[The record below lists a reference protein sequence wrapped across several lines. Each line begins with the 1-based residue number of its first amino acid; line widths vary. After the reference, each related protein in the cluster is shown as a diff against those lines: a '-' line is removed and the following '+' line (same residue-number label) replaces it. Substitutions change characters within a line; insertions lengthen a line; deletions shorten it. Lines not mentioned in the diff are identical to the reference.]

1 MISQIG
7 SIAISLAGG
16 LIFSSFIFLGL
27 YNKSKNNDYLLVAE
41 RAILATCYSIFLA
54 FFCLLNELLISN
66 FNLQYVAQYT
76 SYETPVFFKV
86 TALWAGQA
94 GSLLFWTF
102 ISALFTVTYIFTTL
116 NKMKKLKFHSY
127 LILSF
132 IFSFFI
138 LLSNFIANPFEPV
151 SSDIIVQNGNGLN
164 PLLQNFFMAIHPPI
178 LYVGF
183 TGSAIIFIM
192 ALAASISKDISFEW
206 IQSIR
211 RWSLFV
217 WTFLSAGIILG
228 GYWAYNELGWGGY
241 WAWDPVE
248 NSSLMP
254 WLTLTAFIHSSMIQ
268 EKRGMLKKWNF
279 LLATSTFILVILG
292 TFITRSG
299 VISSVHSFTAENL
312 GPMFFTFL
320 SLLIGFPAAYFISR
334 QSDRVKNILI
344 FLVTIPFW
352 TNLLIRTF
360 AWIIILGKGGV
371 IESSFN
377 FFGLLDDES
386 SLNLMYTNSAIL
398 IGLVYSYL
406 PLMVL
411 PIYASMEKMDLRL
424 LEAATDLYSNRIE
437 LIRKI
442 ILPLS
447 MPGIIGGSILVFVPC
462 LGAFIA
468 PDLLGGGKKLLL
480 GSLIQFQFSYARNW
494 PFGAAMAMFLLALV
508 ILVLI
513 FNARLNR
520 KHREYANQK

>member
-1 MISQIG
+1 MNIQG
-7 SIAISLAGG
+7 ENKTQNR
-16 LIFSSFIFLGL
+16 IFSLLPLWIVIGIFMIGP
-27 YNKSKNNDYLLVAE
+27 LLVMAVVSLME
-41 RAILATCYSIFLA
+41 SNVYGGVHFKFSLSGYRQILFDTNLFDEI
-54 FFCLLNELLISN
+54 E
-66 FNLQYVAQYT
+66 FNPA
-76 SYETPVFFKV
+76 
-86 TALWAGQA
+86 
-94 GSLLFWTF
+94 
-102 ISALFTVTYIFTTL
+102 
-116 NKMKKLKFHSY
+116 Y
-127 LILSF
+127 LIIITRSF
-132 IFSFFI
+132 M
-138 LLSNFIANPFEPV
+138 L
-151 SSDIIVQNGNGLN
+151 
-164 PLLQNFFMAIHPPI
+164 
-178 LYVGF
+178 
-183 TGSAIIFIM
+183 
-192 ALAASISKDISFEW
+192 ALAA
-206 IQSIR
+206 
-211 RWSLFV
+211 
-217 WTFLSAGIILG
+217 
-228 GYWAYNELGWGGY
+228 
-241 WAWDPVE
+241 
-248 NSSLMP
+248 
-254 WLTLTAFIHSSMIQ
+254 
-268 EKRGMLKKWNF
+268 
-279 LLATSTFILVILG
+279 
-292 TFITRSG
+292 
-299 VISSVHSFTAENL
+299 
-312 GPMFFTFL
+312 TFL

-377 FFGLLDDES
+377 FFGLLDEES

>member
-1 MISQIG
+1 MNIQG
-7 SIAISLAGG
+7 ENKTQNR
-16 LIFSSFIFLGL
+16 IFSLLPLWIVIGIFMIGP
-27 YNKSKNNDYLLVAE
+27 LLVMAVVSLME
-41 RAILATCYSIFLA
+41 SNVYGGVHFKFSLSGYRQILFDTNLFDEI
-54 FFCLLNELLISN
+54 E
-66 FNLQYVAQYT
+66 FNPA
-76 SYETPVFFKV
+76 
-86 TALWAGQA
+86 
-94 GSLLFWTF
+94 
-102 ISALFTVTYIFTTL
+102 
-116 NKMKKLKFHSY
+116 Y
-127 LILSF
+127 LIIIARSF
-132 IFSFFI
+132 M
-138 LLSNFIANPFEPV
+138 L
-151 SSDIIVQNGNGLN
+151 
-164 PLLQNFFMAIHPPI
+164 
-178 LYVGF
+178 
-183 TGSAIIFIM
+183 
-192 ALAASISKDISFEW
+192 ALAA
-206 IQSIR
+206 
-211 RWSLFV
+211 
-217 WTFLSAGIILG
+217 
-228 GYWAYNELGWGGY
+228 
-241 WAWDPVE
+241 
-248 NSSLMP
+248 
-254 WLTLTAFIHSSMIQ
+254 
-268 EKRGMLKKWNF
+268 
-279 LLATSTFILVILG
+279 
-292 TFITRSG
+292 
-299 VISSVHSFTAENL
+299 
-312 GPMFFTFL
+312 TFL

-344 FLVTIPFW
+344 FFVTIPFW

-377 FFGLLDDES
+377 FFGLLDEES

-424 LEAATDLYSNRIE
+424 LEAATDLYTNRIE

>member
-1 MISQIG
+1 MNIQG
-7 SIAISLAGG
+7 ENKTQNR
-16 LIFSSFIFLGL
+16 IFSLLPLWVVIGIFMIGP
-27 YNKSKNNDYLLVAE
+27 LLVMAVVSLME
-41 RAILATCYSIFLA
+41 SNVYGGVHFKFSLSGYRQILFDTNLFDEI
-54 FFCLLNELLISN
+54 E
-66 FNLQYVAQYT
+66 FNPA
-76 SYETPVFFKV
+76 
-86 TALWAGQA
+86 
-94 GSLLFWTF
+94 
-102 ISALFTVTYIFTTL
+102 
-116 NKMKKLKFHSY
+116 Y
-127 LILSF
+127 LIIIARSF
-132 IFSFFI
+132 M
-138 LLSNFIANPFEPV
+138 L
-151 SSDIIVQNGNGLN
+151 
-164 PLLQNFFMAIHPPI
+164 
-178 LYVGF
+178 
-183 TGSAIIFIM
+183 
-192 ALAASISKDISFEW
+192 ALAA
-206 IQSIR
+206 
-211 RWSLFV
+211 
-217 WTFLSAGIILG
+217 
-228 GYWAYNELGWGGY
+228 
-241 WAWDPVE
+241 
-248 NSSLMP
+248 
-254 WLTLTAFIHSSMIQ
+254 
-268 EKRGMLKKWNF
+268 
-279 LLATSTFILVILG
+279 
-292 TFITRSG
+292 
-299 VISSVHSFTAENL
+299 
-312 GPMFFTFL
+312 TFL

-334 QSDRVKNILI
+334 QSNKVKNILI

-377 FFGLLDDES
+377 FFGLLEEEN

-424 LEAATDLYSNRIE
+424 LEAATDLYSNRVE

>member
-1 MISQIG
+1 MNIQG
-7 SIAISLAGG
+7 ENKTQNR
-16 LIFSSFIFLGL
+16 IFSLLPLWIVIGIFMIGP
-27 YNKSKNNDYLLVAE
+27 LLVMAVVSLME
-41 RAILATCYSIFLA
+41 SNVYGGVHFKFSLSGYRQILFDTNLFDEI
-54 FFCLLNELLISN
+54 E
-66 FNLQYVAQYT
+66 FNPA
-76 SYETPVFFKV
+76 
-86 TALWAGQA
+86 
-94 GSLLFWTF
+94 
-102 ISALFTVTYIFTTL
+102 
-116 NKMKKLKFHSY
+116 Y
-127 LILSF
+127 LIIIARSF
-132 IFSFFI
+132 M
-138 LLSNFIANPFEPV
+138 L
-151 SSDIIVQNGNGLN
+151 
-164 PLLQNFFMAIHPPI
+164 
-178 LYVGF
+178 
-183 TGSAIIFIM
+183 
-192 ALAASISKDISFEW
+192 ALAA
-206 IQSIR
+206 
-211 RWSLFV
+211 
-217 WTFLSAGIILG
+217 
-228 GYWAYNELGWGGY
+228 
-241 WAWDPVE
+241 
-248 NSSLMP
+248 
-254 WLTLTAFIHSSMIQ
+254 
-268 EKRGMLKKWNF
+268 
-279 LLATSTFILVILG
+279 
-292 TFITRSG
+292 
-299 VISSVHSFTAENL
+299 
-312 GPMFFTFL
+312 TFL

-377 FFGLLDDES
+377 FFGLLEEES

>member
-1 MISQIG
+1 MNIQG
-7 SIAISLAGG
+7 ENKTQNR
-16 LIFSSFIFLGL
+16 IFSLLPLWIVIGIFMIGP
-27 YNKSKNNDYLLVAE
+27 LLVMAVVSLME
-41 RAILATCYSIFLA
+41 SNVYGGVHFKFSLSGYRQILFDTNLFDEI
-54 FFCLLNELLISN
+54 E
-66 FNLQYVAQYT
+66 FNPA
-76 SYETPVFFKV
+76 
-86 TALWAGQA
+86 
-94 GSLLFWTF
+94 
-102 ISALFTVTYIFTTL
+102 
-116 NKMKKLKFHSY
+116 Y
-127 LILSF
+127 LIIIARSF
-132 IFSFFI
+132 M
-138 LLSNFIANPFEPV
+138 L
-151 SSDIIVQNGNGLN
+151 
-164 PLLQNFFMAIHPPI
+164 
-178 LYVGF
+178 
-183 TGSAIIFIM
+183 
-192 ALAASISKDISFEW
+192 ALAA
-206 IQSIR
+206 
-211 RWSLFV
+211 
-217 WTFLSAGIILG
+217 
-228 GYWAYNELGWGGY
+228 
-241 WAWDPVE
+241 
-248 NSSLMP
+248 
-254 WLTLTAFIHSSMIQ
+254 
-268 EKRGMLKKWNF
+268 
-279 LLATSTFILVILG
+279 
-292 TFITRSG
+292 
-299 VISSVHSFTAENL
+299 
-312 GPMFFTFL
+312 TFL

-334 QSDRVKNILI
+334 QSNRVKNILI
-344 FLVTIPFW
+344 FFVTIPFW

-377 FFGLLDDES
+377 FFGLLDEES

>member
-1 MISQIG
+1 MNIQGENKTQNRIFALLPLWVVIGIFMIG
-7 SIAISLAGG
+7 P
-16 LIFSSFIFLGL
+16 
-27 YNKSKNNDYLLVAE
+27 LLVMAE
-41 RAILATCYSIFLA
+41 VSLMESNVYGGVHFKFSLSGYRQILFDTNLFDEI
-54 FFCLLNELLISN
+54 E
-66 FNLQYVAQYT
+66 FNPA
-76 SYETPVFFKV
+76 
-86 TALWAGQA
+86 
-94 GSLLFWTF
+94 
-102 ISALFTVTYIFTTL
+102 
-116 NKMKKLKFHSY
+116 Y
-127 LILSF
+127 LIIIARSF
-132 IFSFFI
+132 M
-138 LLSNFIANPFEPV
+138 L
-151 SSDIIVQNGNGLN
+151 
-164 PLLQNFFMAIHPPI
+164 
-178 LYVGF
+178 
-183 TGSAIIFIM
+183 
-192 ALAASISKDISFEW
+192 ALAA
-206 IQSIR
+206 
-211 RWSLFV
+211 
-217 WTFLSAGIILG
+217 
-228 GYWAYNELGWGGY
+228 
-241 WAWDPVE
+241 
-248 NSSLMP
+248 
-254 WLTLTAFIHSSMIQ
+254 
-268 EKRGMLKKWNF
+268 
-279 LLATSTFILVILG
+279 
-292 TFITRSG
+292 
-299 VISSVHSFTAENL
+299 
-312 GPMFFTFL
+312 TFL

-334 QSDRVKNILI
+334 QSNKVKNILI

-377 FFGLLDDES
+377 FFGLLDEES

>member
-1 MISQIG
+1 MNIQG
-7 SIAISLAGG
+7 ENKTQNR
-16 LIFSSFIFLGL
+16 IFSLLPLWIVVGIFMIGP
-27 YNKSKNNDYLLVAE
+27 LLVMAVVSLME
-41 RAILATCYSIFLA
+41 SNVYGGVHFKFSLSGYRQILFDTNLFDEI
-54 FFCLLNELLISN
+54 E
-66 FNLQYVAQYT
+66 FNPA
-76 SYETPVFFKV
+76 
-86 TALWAGQA
+86 
-94 GSLLFWTF
+94 
-102 ISALFTVTYIFTTL
+102 
-116 NKMKKLKFHSY
+116 Y
-127 LILSF
+127 LIIIARSF
-132 IFSFFI
+132 M
-138 LLSNFIANPFEPV
+138 L
-151 SSDIIVQNGNGLN
+151 
-164 PLLQNFFMAIHPPI
+164 
-178 LYVGF
+178 
-183 TGSAIIFIM
+183 
-192 ALAASISKDISFEW
+192 ALAA
-206 IQSIR
+206 
-211 RWSLFV
+211 
-217 WTFLSAGIILG
+217 
-228 GYWAYNELGWGGY
+228 
-241 WAWDPVE
+241 
-248 NSSLMP
+248 
-254 WLTLTAFIHSSMIQ
+254 
-268 EKRGMLKKWNF
+268 
-279 LLATSTFILVILG
+279 
-292 TFITRSG
+292 
-299 VISSVHSFTAENL
+299 
-312 GPMFFTFL
+312 TFL

-377 FFGLLDDES
+377 FFGLLDEES

>member
-1 MISQIG
+1 MNIQGENKTQNRILSLLPLWIVIGIFMIG
-7 SIAISLAGG
+7 P
-16 LIFSSFIFLGL
+16 
-27 YNKSKNNDYLLVAE
+27 LLVMAVVSLME
-41 RAILATCYSIFLA
+41 SNVYGGVHFKFSLSGYRQILFDTNLFDEI
-54 FFCLLNELLISN
+54 E
-66 FNLQYVAQYT
+66 FNPA
-76 SYETPVFFKV
+76 
-86 TALWAGQA
+86 
-94 GSLLFWTF
+94 
-102 ISALFTVTYIFTTL
+102 
-116 NKMKKLKFHSY
+116 Y
-127 LILSF
+127 LIIITRSF
-132 IFSFFI
+132 M
-138 LLSNFIANPFEPV
+138 L
-151 SSDIIVQNGNGLN
+151 
-164 PLLQNFFMAIHPPI
+164 
-178 LYVGF
+178 
-183 TGSAIIFIM
+183 
-192 ALAASISKDISFEW
+192 ALAA
-206 IQSIR
+206 
-211 RWSLFV
+211 
-217 WTFLSAGIILG
+217 
-228 GYWAYNELGWGGY
+228 
-241 WAWDPVE
+241 
-248 NSSLMP
+248 
-254 WLTLTAFIHSSMIQ
+254 
-268 EKRGMLKKWNF
+268 
-279 LLATSTFILVILG
+279 
-292 TFITRSG
+292 
-299 VISSVHSFTAENL
+299 
-312 GPMFFTFL
+312 TFL

-377 FFGLLDDES
+377 FFGLLDEES

-520 KHREYANQK
+520 KHREYASQK

>member
-1 MISQIG
+1 MNIQGENKTQNRILSLLPLWIVIGIFMIG
-7 SIAISLAGG
+7 P
-16 LIFSSFIFLGL
+16 
-27 YNKSKNNDYLLVAE
+27 LLVMAVVSLME
-41 RAILATCYSIFLA
+41 SNVYGGVHFKFSLSGYRQILFDTNLFDEI
-54 FFCLLNELLISN
+54 E
-66 FNLQYVAQYT
+66 FNPA
-76 SYETPVFFKV
+76 
-86 TALWAGQA
+86 
-94 GSLLFWTF
+94 
-102 ISALFTVTYIFTTL
+102 
-116 NKMKKLKFHSY
+116 Y
-127 LILSF
+127 LIIITRSF
-132 IFSFFI
+132 M
-138 LLSNFIANPFEPV
+138 L
-151 SSDIIVQNGNGLN
+151 
-164 PLLQNFFMAIHPPI
+164 
-178 LYVGF
+178 
-183 TGSAIIFIM
+183 
-192 ALAASISKDISFEW
+192 ALAA
-206 IQSIR
+206 
-211 RWSLFV
+211 
-217 WTFLSAGIILG
+217 
-228 GYWAYNELGWGGY
+228 
-241 WAWDPVE
+241 
-248 NSSLMP
+248 
-254 WLTLTAFIHSSMIQ
+254 
-268 EKRGMLKKWNF
+268 
-279 LLATSTFILVILG
+279 
-292 TFITRSG
+292 
-299 VISSVHSFTAENL
+299 
-312 GPMFFTFL
+312 TFL

-344 FLVTIPFW
+344 IHVTIPFW

-377 FFGLLDDES
+377 FFGLLDEES

>member
-1 MISQIG
+1 MNIQGENKTQNRILSLLPLWIVIGIFMIG
-7 SIAISLAGG
+7 P
-16 LIFSSFIFLGL
+16 
-27 YNKSKNNDYLLVAE
+27 LLVMAVVSLME
-41 RAILATCYSIFLA
+41 SNVYGGVHFKFSLSGYRQILFDTNLFDEI
-54 FFCLLNELLISN
+54 E
-66 FNLQYVAQYT
+66 FNPA
-76 SYETPVFFKV
+76 
-86 TALWAGQA
+86 
-94 GSLLFWTF
+94 
-102 ISALFTVTYIFTTL
+102 
-116 NKMKKLKFHSY
+116 Y
-127 LILSF
+127 LIIITRSF
-132 IFSFFI
+132 M
-138 LLSNFIANPFEPV
+138 L
-151 SSDIIVQNGNGLN
+151 
-164 PLLQNFFMAIHPPI
+164 
-178 LYVGF
+178 
-183 TGSAIIFIM
+183 
-192 ALAASISKDISFEW
+192 ALAA
-206 IQSIR
+206 
-211 RWSLFV
+211 
-217 WTFLSAGIILG
+217 
-228 GYWAYNELGWGGY
+228 
-241 WAWDPVE
+241 
-248 NSSLMP
+248 
-254 WLTLTAFIHSSMIQ
+254 
-268 EKRGMLKKWNF
+268 
-279 LLATSTFILVILG
+279 
-292 TFITRSG
+292 
-299 VISSVHSFTAENL
+299 
-312 GPMFFTFL
+312 TFL

-377 FFGLLDDES
+377 FFGLLDEES

>member
-1 MISQIG
+1 MNIQGENKTQNRIFALLPLWVVIGIFMIG
-7 SIAISLAGG
+7 P
-16 LIFSSFIFLGL
+16 
-27 YNKSKNNDYLLVAE
+27 LLVMAVVSLME
-41 RAILATCYSIFLA
+41 SNVYGGVHFKFSLSGYRQILFDTNLFDEI
-54 FFCLLNELLISN
+54 E
-66 FNLQYVAQYT
+66 FNPA
-76 SYETPVFFKV
+76 
-86 TALWAGQA
+86 
-94 GSLLFWTF
+94 
-102 ISALFTVTYIFTTL
+102 
-116 NKMKKLKFHSY
+116 Y
-127 LILSF
+127 LIIIARSF
-132 IFSFFI
+132 M
-138 LLSNFIANPFEPV
+138 L
-151 SSDIIVQNGNGLN
+151 
-164 PLLQNFFMAIHPPI
+164 
-178 LYVGF
+178 
-183 TGSAIIFIM
+183 
-192 ALAASISKDISFEW
+192 ALAA
-206 IQSIR
+206 
-211 RWSLFV
+211 
-217 WTFLSAGIILG
+217 
-228 GYWAYNELGWGGY
+228 
-241 WAWDPVE
+241 
-248 NSSLMP
+248 
-254 WLTLTAFIHSSMIQ
+254 
-268 EKRGMLKKWNF
+268 
-279 LLATSTFILVILG
+279 
-292 TFITRSG
+292 
-299 VISSVHSFTAENL
+299 
-312 GPMFFTFL
+312 TFL

-334 QSDRVKNILI
+334 QSNKVKNILI

-377 FFGLLDDES
+377 FFGLLDEES

-424 LEAATDLYSNRIE
+424 LKAATDLYSNRIE

>member
-1 MISQIG
+1 MNIQGENKTQNRIYSLLPLWIVVGIFMIG
-7 SIAISLAGG
+7 P
-16 LIFSSFIFLGL
+16 
-27 YNKSKNNDYLLVAE
+27 LLVMAVVSLME
-41 RAILATCYSIFLA
+41 SNVYGGVHFKFSLSGYRQILFDTNLFDEIEFNPAYLIIIGRSFMLA
-54 FFCLLNELLISN
+54 L
-66 FNLQYVAQYT
+66 VA
-76 SYETPVFFKV
+76 
-86 TALWAGQA
+86 
-94 GSLLFWTF
+94 TF
-102 ISALFTVTYIFTTL
+102 I
-116 NKMKKLKFHSY
+116 
-127 LILSF
+127 
-132 IFSFFI
+132 
-138 LLSNFIANPFEPV
+138 
-151 SSDIIVQNGNGLN
+151 
-164 PLLQNFFMAIHPPI
+164 
-178 LYVGF
+178 
-183 TGSAIIFIM
+183 
-192 ALAASISKDISFEW
+192 
-206 IQSIR
+206 
-211 RWSLFV
+211 
-217 WTFLSAGIILG
+217 
-228 GYWAYNELGWGGY
+228 
-241 WAWDPVE
+241 
-248 NSSLMP
+248 
-254 WLTLTAFIHSSMIQ
+254 
-268 EKRGMLKKWNF
+268 
-279 LLATSTFILVILG
+279 
-292 TFITRSG
+292 
-299 VISSVHSFTAENL
+299 
-312 GPMFFTFL
+312 

-334 QSDRVKNILI
+334 QSNRVKNILI
-344 FLVTIPFW
+344 FLLTIPFW

-377 FFGLLDDES
+377 FFGLLDEES

-520 KHREYANQK
+520 KHREYASEK